1 MGSYW
6 DFFYYGP
13 LYMGSDQTQITYV
26 LYDTTQSWTALE
38 TKDTD
43 GVTGGYNYSEPTYRE
58 LDIANPNVS
67 FTHFSYWYEVEGI

>member
-1 MGSYW
+1 M
-6 DFFYYGP
+6 
-13 LYMGSDQTQITYV
+13 
-26 LYDTTQSWTALE
+26 E

-43 GVTGGYNYSEPTYRE
+43 GVSGGYNYSEPTYRE